1 MSEALLDRIR
11 DACARVAANA
21 RRVRVDA
28 AGIESLARDLARTP
42 PPPPHLDPAH
52 HHVGDDDARLAYV
65 VTLDAI
71 NFGSGYF
78 PYLSKRPGMSGY
90 FTLATCLKE
99 QFQASGP
106 WSARELADLSLA
118 ESARVLGQ
126 DASLPEVAELMGLYT
141 RALNDLGRFLLDAYG
156 GRFSGPV
163 DEAAGSAERL
173 VEILARMPFY
183 RDVSHYEGMEVP
195 FYKRAQLTAADL
207 AATFGGEGPGRF
219 DDLHRL
225 TLFADNLVPHV
236 MRHAGVLVYA
246 PELAARIDGEEPLE
260 AGSPE
265 EVEIRACALH
275 ALEGCV
281 HAMRAAG
288 VETTAQ
294 QLDSILWNRG
304 QLPELKALPRHRA
317 RSFYY

>member
-1 MSEALLDRIR
+1 MGVALLDRIR
-11 DACARVAANA
+11 DACARVAAHA
-21 RRVRVDA
+21 SHIRVDA

-42 PPPPHLDPAH
+42 APPPHLDPAH

-78 PYLSKRPGMSGY
+78 PYLAKRPGMSGY
-90 FTLATCLKE
+90 FTVATCLRE
-99 QFQASGP
+99 HFRASGP
-106 WSARELADLSLA
+106 WSARELADLTL
-118 ESARVLGQ
+118 EECARVLGQ
-126 DASLPEVAELMGLYT
+126 DTGVPEVAELVGLYT
-141 RALNDLGRFLLDAYG
+141 RALKDLGRFLLDAYG
-156 GRFSGPV
+156 GRFDGPV
-163 DEAAGSAERL
+163 REAAGSAERL

-183 RDVSHYEGMEVP
+183 RDVSHYDGIEVP

-225 TLFADNLVPHV
+225 TMFADNLVPHV

-246 PELAARIDGEEPLE
+246 PELAERIDGEEPLA

-275 ALEGCV
+275 ALECCV
-281 HAMRAAG
+281 HAMRALG
-288 VETTAQ
+288 VATTAH
-294 QLDSILWNRG
+294 QLDYALWNRG
-304 QLPELKALPRHRA
+304 QLPAMKALPRHRA